1 MQEMSIDAVRTAAE
15 SVIENLPPYWKE
27 FRTKQLSRVSEEI
40 SWIYSPQGTV
50 VDLGGSNGFHAS
62 VCSKLGMQSFC
73 VDNFKVRLK
82 GSKWDYFYEQD
93 LEAETVATS
102 LGVQFIHTDL
112 LTWDP
117 PFAKNSI
124 DSVMSFDNIEH
135 LHHSPRSLYQ
145 KMSTCL
151 KQDGL
156 LLIGGPNASNIL
168 KRFRVLFGNNIFS
181 PFDEWYMHE
190 QFIGHVREPIVA
202 DYLKIAE
209 DLNLHVESIIGR
221 NWLGLSGGRYN
232 SKNIQLVAQSTD
244 LILRNFP
251 TLCSDIY
258 LLASKS

>member
-102 LGVQFIHTDL
+102 LGVQFMCDSFSSKVSKPSFHL
-112 LTWDP
+112 
-117 PFAKNSI
+117 KNTTTYVELAR
-124 DSVMSFDNIEH
+124 DDRK
-135 LHHSPRSLYQ
+135 LSL
-145 KMSTCL
+145 SND
-151 KQDGL
+151 KQ
-156 LLIGGPNASNIL
+156 
-168 KRFRVLFGNNIFS
+168 
-181 PFDEWYMHE
+181 
-190 QFIGHVREPIVA
+190 
-202 DYLKIAE
+202 
-209 DLNLHVESIIGR
+209 
-221 NWLGLSGGRYN
+221 
-232 SKNIQLVAQSTD
+232 
-244 LILRNFP
+244 
-251 TLCSDIY
+251 
-258 LLASKS
+258 